1 MRQNCFD
8 INRKELLKMLN
19 MNNRYICKIGENF
32 VAKLSLNEFFFIK
45 WSVGELAHAGTGS
58 AE

>member
-8 INRKELLKMLN
+8 INRRVIENVEYEQQIN
-19 MNNRYICKIGENF
+19 MQSWWEFRGKIVFEW
-32 VAKLSLNEFFFIK
+32 VFFIK